1 MKNMVMSETAKSF
14 LQSAIE
20 TVAARRPFDAAAL
33 GVESARGPARTHLTR
48 RQLDVLELLC
58 EGMTNKD
65 ISRQLE
71 IGNATVKIHVSSI
84 LRTLNVS
91 SRLQAAIV
99 ARRLGL
105 VKEKARALPADG
117 GATRQPMVLR
127 VVWDGA
133 DHRRRCRN
141 HRLNCRGKFN
151 GARRRRDFRVSRR
164 PARPARG
171 PRAQPG
177 PV

>member
-1 MKNMVMSETAKSF
+1 MKNVEMSETAKSF

-20 TVAARRPFDAAAL
+20 TVAARRPFEAAAL
-33 GVESARGPARTHLTR
+33 GVEPARTPARTHLTR

-65 ISRQLE
+65 ISRKLE

-84 LRTLNVS
+84 LRTLNVN

-105 VKEKARALPADG
+105 VKEKPRAIPAEG
-117 GATRQPMVLR
+117 SGAVRQPMVLR
-127 VVWDGA
+127 VVWDGTT
-133 DHRRRCRN
+133 
-141 HRLNCRGKFN
+141 
-151 GARRRRDFRVSRR
+151 
-164 PARPARG
+164 
-171 PRAQPG
+171 AQIIG
-177 PV
+177 IDAETIA